1 MDKTKAY
8 AASPNSNEFNSDWGT
23 AREMITPGKIIDI
36 ELKITTINED
46 MNTIAVDFDIL
57 EIIQKVV

>member
-1 MDKTKAY
+1 
-8 AASPNSNEFNSDWGT
+8 
-23 AREMITPGKIIDI
+23 MITPGKIIDI